1 MRAHSAVHAADGRGP
16 GRSVQG
22 LIQHAT
28 APGPLASG
36 GCFMQRHP
44 TLYRSRELEAQ
55 DESRGW
61 SHGHAAG
68 RLGSVPSIFRVDG
81 SVRRK
86 GDRSA
91 YDHRLAPSRQLRH
104 IHLCGRRS
112 LRMGSGRP
120 GGSAVVEAGPGD
132 FLHVPKG
139 AIHREGQPGRRREP
153 ARRSPCWSRSGGGQ
167 RRRTGH
173 GLSRVAAF
181 RDQ

>member
-1 MRAHSAVHAADGRGP
+1 VL
-16 GRSVQG
+16 SVVVVG
-22 LIQHAT
+22 VAGNV
-28 APGPLASG
+28 A
-36 GCFMQRHP
+36 
-44 TLYRSRELEAQ
+44 SRENSKPRTNHVA
-55 DESRGW
+55 R

-112 LRMGSGRP
+112 LRKGSGRP

-139 AIHREGQPGRRREP
+139 AIHREGNLGDEE
-153 ARRSPCWSRSGGGQ
+153 SRLVVV
-167 RRRTGH
+167 RAGH
-173 GLSRVAAF
+173 GPAVVNV
-181 RDQ
+181 D